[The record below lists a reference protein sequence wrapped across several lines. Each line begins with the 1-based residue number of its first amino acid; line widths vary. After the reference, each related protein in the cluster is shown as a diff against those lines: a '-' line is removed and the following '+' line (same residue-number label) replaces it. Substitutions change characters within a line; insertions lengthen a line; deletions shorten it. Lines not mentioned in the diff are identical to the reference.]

1 MSSLRPGSNNH
12 TGLNFPQTSLRRN
25 PYPPVPHPGQQ
36 NKQSPAPHS
45 ASPYQTQAYQPQQTP
60 TGYPQHL
67 FSNPPHVNGS
77 LSNGS
82 SRSSTSHMPSAV
94 PNPLDVSNSRGLS
107 QSRSQMMFPT
117 LGQVV
122 PNQLH
127 HPQQQQQ
134 MHPQHLTHPSHSL
147 AQPRQ
152 TLHQHHAQ
160 QSPQQRPQSQ
170 QAQPTPKIGQVQ
182 QHAQQQ
188 QQHHQQQQQ
197 HQQQAQIHSQQPQ
210 QQQLRTPQQEQ
221 QQLQH
226 PQQHE
231 PPRSQA
237 HQQPAPRQQKQQ
249 KQRDQQR
256 EQQREQQAQQQQIQQ
271 QQQAQQAQQQQAQQQ
286 QKQQPLPAEP
296 IQQQQQQQTQPQQQK
311 QDANGSESMDIDAQ
325 ANGEESGG
333 LDMKMLAD
341 PNYIPTQPLGEMM
354 SPPPEGGSYPT
365 LEAVQKAVLRYC
377 TSVGYAIV
385 IGRSKKTVPGL
396 KKVLF
401 VCDRAG
407 KPPSRVSP
415 ECRKRKTSSRK
426 CDCPFGFFAIEQR
439 TQWTI
444 RYRPDPAHLQH
455 NHGPSESPSH
465 HPAAR
470 KLDSRMVA
478 AVKQLKENGA
488 GVSETL
494 QILQTENPDCH
505 LLPRDI
511 YNARAAINRNPQK
524 VATGLAENRPAIY
537 SKPHQSPEDRIR
549 AELRREIAKAREE
562 MQEMEEK
569 KDKEISEL
577 KTKLEEKEV
586 IIRKFEEF
594 IDICNERVMFQ
605 RQRLAGSNGNGANQP
620 QV

>member
-67 FSNPPHVNGS
+67 FSNPPH
-77 LSNGS
+77 
-82 SRSSTSHMPSAV
+82 
-94 PNPLDVSNSRGLS
+94 
-107 QSRSQMMFPT
+107 
-117 LGQVV
+117 
-122 PNQLH
+122 
-127 HPQQQQQ
+127 
-134 MHPQHLTHPSHSL
+134 
-147 AQPRQ
+147 
-152 TLHQHHAQ
+152 
-160 QSPQQRPQSQ
+160 
-170 QAQPTPKIGQVQ
+170 
-182 QHAQQQ
+182 
-188 QQHHQQQQQ
+188 
-197 HQQQAQIHSQQPQ
+197 
-210 QQQLRTPQQEQ
+210 
-221 QQLQH
+221 
-226 PQQHE
+226 
-231 PPRSQA
+231 
-237 HQQPAPRQQKQQ
+237 
-249 KQRDQQR
+249 
-256 EQQREQQAQQQQIQQ
+256 QAQQQQIQQ

-286 QKQQPLPAEP
+286 QKPQPLPAEP
-296 IQQQQQQQTQPQQQK
+296 IQQQQTQPQQQK

-478 AVKQLKENGA
+478 AVKQLKENAGA